1 MASTVNTKGVCRL
14 PLQGAVQLFLLL
26 EDNDNTVKYLDPIVR
41 RANPANTVEGETIT
55 LDRVLLERRKELV
68 GEGHRLY
75 DLMRNNLR
83 VERVDETPDSKVSS
97 IPKHYAKDLSFDWS
111 FYKIVLPIPK
121 AEIDANPNLKD
132 QQNPGY

>member
-1 MASTVNTKGVCRL
+1 
-14 PLQGAVQLFLLL
+14 
-26 EDNDNTVKYLDPIVR
+26 VKYLDPIVK
-41 RANPANTVEGETIT
+41 RANPAKTVEGEEVT

-83 VERVDETPDSKVSS
+83 VQRVDETDSKVSK
-97 IPKHYAKDLSFDWS
+97 IPAHYSKYLDFDRT
-111 FYKIVLPIPK
+111 FHMIVLPIPK
-121 AEIDANPNLKD
+121 AEMDANPSLKD